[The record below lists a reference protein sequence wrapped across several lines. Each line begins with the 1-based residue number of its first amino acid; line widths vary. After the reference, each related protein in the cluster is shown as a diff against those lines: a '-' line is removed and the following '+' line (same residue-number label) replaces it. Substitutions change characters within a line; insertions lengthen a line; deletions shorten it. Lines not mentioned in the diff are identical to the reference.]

1 MKQYLPGLNK
11 MRYLRNIPNWILI
24 SLFSLFALALVVGG
38 FGFYR
43 HQAQAI
49 REVQINQ
56 LKSIAELK
64 INQLVQWRKER
75 LSDAQLNSSDLF
87 MNRAINQWVSK
98 PDNIALKADIEAR
111 LQLLMDLH
119 DYKNVFL
126 VTPEG
131 RLLFSLDPSIKGVEL
146 ETQQL
151 AAESVTIG
159 EPLLGD
165 FYRSPEPQQ
174 IFLDI
179 ASTIDNEDGQP
190 AAVLILRVDP
200 EKYLYPLIQSWPTPS
215 QSAETLLI
223 REDGENVL
231 FLNTLRHND
240 APPMTLRIPMT
251 NTNVPAVEAVMGQ
264 MGQFDGIDYR
274 GVEVLSEILPVP
286 GTPWFMIA
294 KVDTAEILSE
304 VSTLGWAVLLFVFL
318 SMLMTAV
325 LGAYTFNYRQ
335 RLLYQTLFR
344 AEQERTEAQ
353 EETRITLYSIGD
365 GVITTDKNGNVTRIN
380 PTAENLTGWSES
392 EAKGKPLVEVFQ
404 IINEMSR
411 LEVESPVE
419 RVLREGQIVGL
430 ANHTL
435 LIARDGTERP
445 IADSGAPIKSEG
457 GDINGVVLVFRD
469 QTQERAALK
478 ELALLNYTIST
489 SLNEIF
495 LFDSETL
502 CFRFVNDG
510 GLKNLGYSMDQ
521 MRTMTPLDIK
531 PEFTL
536 ETFQQMLQP
545 LVEHKKSVLIVEA
558 LHRRADGSYYP
569 IEAHL
574 QLFEYENERVFL
586 TVVNDITE
594 RKRAEKTLRESEARF
609 RAIIEQS
616 FDGVLVL
623 DEALRIV
630 EWNSAQTKVFGFT
643 REEMMGKALWD
654 YQFATMPDEQKMPQL
669 LDTLKEQMLDSV
681 NASDSFRADLLHTRK
696 VKAKDGSYKTVQVSS
711 FPIEVSGGKLYCS
724 ITRDITAEQAA
735 EQNYQMLFR
744 EMLDGFATHEI
755 ILDNQGTPVDYRFI
769 SVNPA
774 FEQMTGLKE
783 ADIRGRTVL
792 EVMPGTEQYWI
803 DIYGQVALT
812 GKPAFF
818 ENYSRELDKYFE
830 VTAFQ
835 HAPNQFATIFADI
848 TERKRAEI
856 ALKSAYTKLEALWG
870 IASIYEANIKTIT
883 DHILSTLAQ
892 MTGSE
897 YGFYGFLDQE
907 EVVMTIYSW
916 TGEAMK
922 DCSIVD
928 KPQHFPI
935 DEAGIWAEA
944 IRRREPLILNDY
956 SGPHRA
962 KKGLPDGHVTLT
974 NLLVVPHFSHGK
986 ITTVAAVANRLENYN
1001 SDDVAQINTFLTSIQ
1016 ALMDSKLAEEALLE
1030 SEDKFRYV
1038 FDHSVIG
1045 KSLTFPFGEISVN
1058 QAFCEMLGYT
1068 EEELQ
1073 NKKWQEI
1080 THPDDIELSQAAL
1093 DPLISGEKESS
1104 RFIKRYIHKSGDV
1117 VWTDVSTSLRR
1128 DEAGEPLYFMT
1139 SLIDITE
1146 RKRQEMQLKEQI
1158 EELRRW
1164 HNITLGREDRI
1175 LELKSE
1181 INRLL
1186 IEVGKPARYAS
1197 AEEGSAD
1204 E

>member
-1 MKQYLPGLNK
+1 MKSHSPNFNK
-11 MRYLRNIPNWILI
+11 MKRLWNIPGWILI
-24 SLFSLFALALVVGG
+24 FLFSLIAFVLVVGG
-38 FGFYR
+38 IRFYR
-43 HQAQAI
+43 NQAQSI
-49 REVQINQ
+49 REVKINE

-64 INQLVQWRKER
+64 INQLVQWKKER
-75 LSDAQLNSSDLF
+75 LSDARLNSSDPF
-87 MNRAINQWVSK
+87 MNQVVNQWVLE
-98 PDNIALKADIEAR
+98 PNDIASETDIEAR

-119 DYKNVFL
+119 DYRNVFL
-126 VTPEG
+126 TTPDG
-131 RLLFSLDPSIKGVEL
+131 HLLFSLDPSIKEVESDI
-146 ETQQL
+146 QL
-151 AAESVTIG
+151 LAVQSVTAG
-159 EPLLGD
+159 EPLLGN
-165 FYRSPEPQQ
+165 FYRSSDTHQ
-174 IFLDI
+174 IFLDV

-190 AAVLILRVDP
+190 VAVLILQVDP

-215 QSAETLLI
+215 QSAETLII
-223 REDGENVL
+223 RQDGEDVL
-231 FLNTLRHND
+231 FLNTLRHNN
-240 APPMTLRIPMT
+240 ASPMTLRIPMT
-251 NTNVPAVEAVMGQ
+251 KTNVPAVAAVLGQ
-264 MGQFDGIDYR
+264 TGEFDGVDYR
-274 GVEVLSEILPVP
+274 GVNVAAEILPIP

-294 KVDTAEILSE
+294 KIDTVEMLSE
-304 VSTLGWAVLLFVFL
+304 VRTLGWAVLLFVAL

-335 RLLYQTLFR
+335 RLLYRTLFR

-365 GVITTDKNGNVTRIN
+365 GVITTDKDGNVTRIN
-380 PTAENLTGWSES
+380 PAAENLTGWSEA

-411 LEVESPVE
+411 LEVENPVE
-419 RVLREGQIVGL
+419 RVLREGQVVGL

-445 IADSGAPIKSEG
+445 IADSGAPIKNERG
-457 GDINGVVLVFRD
+457 NINGVVLVFRD

-545 LVEHKKSVLIVEA
+545 LVEHKKSVLVVEA
-558 LHRRADGSYYP
+558 VHRRADGSYYP

-594 RKRAEKTLRESEARF
+594 RKRAEKILRESEARF

-630 EWNSAQTKVFGFT
+630 EWNTAQTKIFGFT

-654 YQFATMPDEQKMPQL
+654 YQFATVPDEQKSPEL
-669 LDTLKEQMLDSV
+669 LDTLKEQMLDAV
-681 NASDSFRADLLHTRK
+681 NTRDFFRVDLLDTRK
-696 VKAKDGSYKTVQVSS
+696 VQTKDGSYKMIQVSS
-711 FPIEVSGGKLYCS
+711 FSIEVSGGKLYCS
-724 ITRDITAEQAA
+724 IIRDITAEQAA

-744 EMLDGFATHEI
+744 EMLDGFAMHEI
-755 ILDNQGTPVDYRFI
+755 ILDHKGTPADYRFI

-774 FEQMTGLKE
+774 FERMTGLKD

-792 EVMPGTEQYWI
+792 EVLPGTEQYWI

-818 ENYSRELDKYFE
+818 ENYARELGKYFE
-830 VTAFQ
+830 VTAF
-835 HAPNQFATIFADI
+835 HSAPNQFATIFTDI

-856 ALKSAYTKLEALWG
+856 SLKSAYTKLEALWG
-870 IASIYEANIKTIT
+870 VAAINETRIEAIS
-883 DHILSTLAQ
+883 DHILTTLAQ

-897 YGFYGFLDQE
+897 YGFYGFVDPNE
-907 EVVMTIYSW
+907 EILTIHSW
-916 TGEAMK
+916 TGDAMK

-928 KPQHFPI
+928 KPQHFPV

-956 SGPHRA
+956 SAPDAA

-986 ITTVAAVANRLENYN
+986 ITTVAAVANRLEDYN
-1001 SDDVAQINTFLTSIQ
+1001 ADDIAQINTFLISVQ
-1016 ALMDSKLAEEALLE
+1016 ALVDSKLAEKALLE

-1045 KSLTFPFGEISVN
+1045 KSLTRPSGEIDVN
-1058 QAFCEMLGYT
+1058 KAFCEMLGYT

-1080 THPDDIELSQAAL
+1080 THPDDIAL
-1093 DPLISGEKESS
+1093 AQIAIDSLLLGEKESV
-1104 RFIKRYIHKSGDV
+1104 RFNKRYLHKNGTV
-1117 VWTDVSTSLRR
+1117 VWADVSTSLRC
-1128 DEAGEPLYFMT
+1128 DEAGEPLYFVT
-1139 SLIDITE
+1139 AIVNITE
-1146 RKRQEMQLKEQI
+1146 RKQQEMQLKEQV

-1164 HNITLGREDRI
+1164 HKITLGRENRI

-1181 INRLL
+1181 VNKAL
-1186 IEVGKPARYAS
+1186 IEAGKSPRYAS
-1197 AEEGSAD
+1197 AQENSAD